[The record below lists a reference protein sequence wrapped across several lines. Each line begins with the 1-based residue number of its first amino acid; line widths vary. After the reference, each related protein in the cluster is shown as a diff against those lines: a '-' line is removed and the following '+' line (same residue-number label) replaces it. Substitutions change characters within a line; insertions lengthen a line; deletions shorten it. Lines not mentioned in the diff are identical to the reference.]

1 MPDLVPR
8 SYRVT
13 RTEIGRQ
20 RPGYETSISPL
31 IKVSVGG
38 LSKTSYIEK
47 KKKQLRLPK
56 FLRCQ
61 VQNAL
66 REMSDSSKI
75 TICQSGVL
83 IFQVEIRV
91 N

>member
-47 KKKQLRLPK
+47 KKQLRLPK

-66 REMSDSSKI
+66 REMSDTSKI

-83 IFQVEIRV
+83 IFQVEVRV

>member
-38 LSKTSYIEK
+38 LSKTSYIEQK
-47 KKKQLRLPK
+47 KEQLRLPK

-83 IFQVEIRV
+83 IFQDEIRV

>member
-31 IKVSVGG
+31 IKVSGGG

-47 KKKQLRLPK
+47 KKQLRLPK
-56 FLRCQ
+56 FFRCQ

-66 REMSDSSKI
+66 REMSDSCEI

>member
-38 LSKTSYIEK
+38 LSKTSYIEQ

>member
-47 KKKQLRLPK
+47 KKQLRLLK
-56 FLRCQ
+56 FFRCQ

-83 IFQVEIRV
+83 IFQDEIRV

>member
-38 LSKTSYIEK
+38 LSKTSYIK
-47 KKKQLRLPK
+47 KKKKLRLPK

-83 IFQVEIRV
+83 IFQDEIRV

>member
-47 KKKQLRLPK
+47 KKQLRLPK
-56 FLRCQ
+56 FFRCQ

-66 REMSDSSKI
+66 REMSDSCEI

-83 IFQVEIRV
+83 IFQDEIRV